1 MKPLRTTAMIV
12 ILAIISLASPTRAAD
27 QAYTDQAYTTSSAD
41 TLVKNALNKIIL
53 NQNRPR
59 MIANTRHETNIYD
72 PNAYHN
78 NQNPWQTTV
87 KNEVV
92 VGYPKLEGL
101 NAISIYGALVNKF
114 EFSYENRD
122 QIKIVSDREC
132 VVIKFKPKS
141 GLPVVTASDNTLNRL
156 TGYIYIDRKSGSMV
170 AINGWADT
178 SKEPIYF
185 TYYVLGFLPL
195 YVSIYTLDFW
205 VDYTTVNGMD
215 LEHYLGGT
223 TEYKTSG
230 IWNRPRRVEKH
241 EYVFSNY
248 R

>member
-1 MKPLRTTAMIV
+1 
-12 ILAIISLASPTRAAD
+12 
-27 QAYTDQAYTTSSAD
+27 
-41 TLVKNALNKIIL
+41 
-53 NQNRPR
+53 
-59 MIANTRHETNIYD
+59 
-72 PNAYHN
+72 
-78 NQNPWQTTV
+78 
-87 KNEVV
+87 
-92 VGYPKLEGL
+92 
-101 NAISIYGALVNKF
+101 
-114 EFSYENRD
+114 
-122 QIKIVSDREC
+122 
-132 VVIKFKPKS
+132 
-141 GLPVVTASDNTLNRL
+141 
-156 TGYIYIDRKSGSMV
+156 MV